1 MHIKDTLRKY
11 GNEIFVSGVIVL
23 AGLTGL
29 GIHAY
34 RQHQREVE
42 KRDNPIVYQIKEDR
56 WQIKILERRNEYLIT
71 GEQTQ
76 LPYPLNIPLIINKE
90 LTNELVIAPIKMID
104 RIGRTILGKPNLS
117 SVTEA
122 MLTIEEVYQNKQRI
136 GKLKRQVS
144 ELESLAENQ

>member
-90 LTNELVIAPIKMID
+90 LTNGEFVAELVPGASATVTLTKTGTWGYHDHLRPST
-104 RIGRTILGKPNLS
+104 IG
-117 SVTEA
+117 SVV
-122 MLTIEEVYQNKQRI
+122 IE
-136 GKLKRQVS
+136 
-144 ELESLAENQ
+144 